1 MLNKEQ
7 FVVGITGKYP
17 EELLE
22 GRMTIEGNYLACL
35 FSDLTYYD
43 DIKQC
48 VTENSFITQQGR
60 FLFCLIRS
68 LREKGFSVTDE
79 VTILSNC
86 EETVKDRLDGMG
98 GFRAIQKLMSVV
110 DIKNWDA
117 IADKFNKSNV
127 ILKLYDNGFN
137 LFEKVTLDKGKEI
150 TPIKLFKNFECQNV
164 IDWYEERLSK
174 ISIDNNNSSSKI
186 TGEEYVSFDDDFVA
200 DLMKGEGAGIS
211 FGDAGKDINGD
222 DIYMYPFLS
231 KNILGLARGTTTA
244 LASHS
249 GNGKTT
255 LILNIV
261 FSLIAH
267 GQRGIFVTNEM
278 TIKDLKVI
286 MLLIILTRYFCYWKI
301 TKKKLKTGDLTDE
314 DRDMIRKANQYWK
327 ENMADALKIVSMS
340 DSDANLSN
348 QLIRKEALRNG
359 IDFFVVDTFKLSLG
373 EGNTNDNF
381 WINLIKDARA
391 LDSIAKKQNMI
402 GLYTIQLTA
411 TSIGDLFLTE
421 SALSNSKQIKE
432 VLSNLIIMRK
442 MYPEEFEPGS
452 PYDCKPFRS
461 QLQEDG
467 TWKEEDFVPE
477 EDKTYRCVLL
487 NKTRSGADSSD
498 TGVGYIFKYDGDH
511 AKFSETCKCRPKHKR
526 IGQ

>member
-1 MLNKEQ
+1 
-7 FVVGITGKYP
+7 
-17 EELLE
+17 
-22 GRMTIEGNYLACL
+22 
-35 FSDLTYYD
+35 
-43 DIKQC
+43 
-48 VTENSFITQQGR
+48 
-60 FLFCLIRS
+60 
-68 LREKGFSVTDE
+68 
-79 VTILSNC
+79 
-86 EETVKDRLDGMG
+86 
-98 GFRAIQKLMSVV
+98 
-110 DIKNWDA
+110 
-117 IADKFNKSNV
+117 
-127 ILKLYDNGFN
+127 
-137 LFEKVTLDKGKEI
+137 
-150 TPIKLFKNFECQNV
+150 
-164 IDWYEERLSK
+164 
-174 ISIDNNNSSSKI
+174 
-186 TGEEYVSFDDDFVA
+186 
-200 DLMKGEGAGIS
+200 
-211 FGDAGKDINGD
+211 
-222 DIYMYPFLS
+222 
-231 KNILGLARGTTTA
+231 
-244 LASHS
+244 
-249 GNGKTT
+249 
-255 LILNIV
+255 
-261 FSLIAH
+261 
-267 GQRGIFVTNEM
+267 M

-526 IGQ
+526 IG

>member
-7 FVVGITGKYP
+7 FVVGITEKYP

-48 VTENSFITQQGR
+48 VTENNFITQQGR

-186 TGEEYVSFDDDFVA
+186 TGEEYISFDDDFVA

-211 FGDAGKDINGD
+211 FGDAGKDVNGD
-222 DIYMYPFLS
+222 DISLYPFLS

-255 LILNIV
+255 LMLNIV

-267 GQRGIFVTNEM
+267 GQKGLFITNEM
-278 TIKDLKVI
+278 TIKDIKLI
-286 MLLIILTRYFCYWKI
+286 FLLIILTRYFCYWKI
-301 TKKKLKTGDLTDE
+301 GKKKLTTGDLSEE
-314 DRDMIRKANQYWK
+314 DREMIHKANVYWK
-327 ENMADALKIVSMS
+327 ENMKDSLKIVSMS
-340 DSDANLSN
+340 DADANLSN
-348 QLIRKEALRNG
+348 QIIRKEALRNG

-373 EGNTNDNF
+373 EGSGNDNF
-381 WINLIKDARA
+381 WINLMKDARN

-411 TSIGDLFLTE
+411 ASIGELCLNE

-432 VLSNLIIMRK
+432 VLSNLIMMRK
-442 MYPEEFEPGS
+442 MYQEEFESGS
-452 PYDCKPFRS
+452 PYDCRPFRS
-461 QLQEDG
+461 KLQEDG
-467 TWKEEDFVPE
+467 TWVDEDFTPE
-477 EDKTYRCVLL
+477 EGKTYRCVIL
-487 NKTRSGADSSD
+487 NKTRKGQDFGDSN
-498 TGVGYIFKYDGDH
+498 VGYIFKYDGDH
-511 AKFSETCKCRPKHKR
+511 AKFSETCKCRPKQRR